1 MQPLEL
7 NYEKTNQQNQ
17 RLYTEIQEQKQRS
30 LYLQMTNYDFE
41 FTTLDERIAEL
52 ESRVRELEY
61 IIDKT
66 RTPEYNF
73 DNYSLGE
80 K

>member
-1 MQPLEL
+1 D
-7 NYEKTNQQNQ
+7 QQDQ

-52 ESRVRELEY
+52 ESRVRELEK
-61 IIDKT
+61 IIDKSSVT
-66 RTPEYNF
+66 KYNLE
-73 DNYSLGE
+73 NYSLGD